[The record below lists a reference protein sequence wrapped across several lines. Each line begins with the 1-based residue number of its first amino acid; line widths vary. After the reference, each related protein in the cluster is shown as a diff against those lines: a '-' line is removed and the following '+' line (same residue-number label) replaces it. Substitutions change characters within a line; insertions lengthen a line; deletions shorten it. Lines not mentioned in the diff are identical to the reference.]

1 MRKNDYICVEN
12 YVFCTYFAYG
22 KIMAGRPRKDD
33 INTQQLIINLAKAGL
48 TNTAIAEATGLS
60 LRIVQYWLADTELG
74 NTVKIVRQASVM
86 LEAQQKHALN
96 KSALMAAKKLLK
108 KRKVE
113 EIEERCDADGN
124 LLYTQ
129 KRIKETEPNASIVQ
143 FVLKC
148 TDPNN
153 WNERQIAEA
162 PTAENAER
170 EDNEI
175 RIVIDDNT

>member
-1 MRKNDYICVEN
+1 
-12 YVFCTYFAYG
+12 
-22 KIMAGRPRKDD
+22 MAGRPRKDD

-48 TNTAIAEATGLS
+48 TNTAIAETTGLS
-60 LRIVQYWLADTELG
+60 LRVVQYWLAETELG
-74 NTVKIVRQASVM
+74 NTVKTVRQASAM
-86 LEAQQKHALN
+86 LEASQKHALN

-113 EIEERCDADGN
+113 EIEERRDADGK

-153 WNERQIAEA
+153 WNEQQIAEA
-162 PTAENAER
+162 QAAENAEHD
-170 EDNEI
+170 DNEI
-175 RIVIDDNT
+175 RIVIDDDTQQ